1 MKAQLRKVPMEYGS
15 SFGVKLHQP
24 NNLFTESVWHFHSE
38 YELIY
43 ISKGRGKRHV
53 GNHISNYENG
63 ELIFI
68 GPRIPH
74 FGFIQKEKFE
84 PTKLVIQI
92 KENFLGDQFLKNP
105 ELKSIRRLFERS
117 ESGIS
122 FNGKIKHDIGK
133 QMLYLERQ
141 QGFDKLMNLLS
152 ILQQLSETED
162 YNLLNAESL
171 VFEVM
176 SQDVARMEIIL
187 KFINHHYKNVISLE
201 DMAKEV
207 NMTVPS
213 FCRFFKK
220 LTHQTFT
227 QFVNKFRIL
236 KACKHLQSRD
246 RLITEVAM
254 SVGFKN
260 LSHFNKQFLLV
271 TGMRPSDFKKDAKAN
286 LKLAFSSN
294 RDVRL
299 SDHI

>member
-1 MKAQLRKVPMEYGS
+1 MKAQLRKVPVEYGS
-15 SFGVKLHQP
+15 SFGVKLHKP
-24 NNLFTESVWHFHSE
+24 NDLFTESVWHFHSE

-43 ISKGRGKRHV
+43 LSNGKGQRHV

-74 FGFIQKEKFE
+74 YGYIQKQKFD
-84 PTKLVIQI
+84 PTKIVIQM
-92 KENFLGDQFLKNP
+92 KADFLGEDFLNNP
-105 ELKSIRRLFERS
+105 ELKSIKKLFKRS
-117 ESGIS
+117 ENGIS
-122 FNGKIKHDIGK
+122 FTGKIKHDIGK

-141 QGFDKLMNLLS
+141 KGFDRVMNLLS
-152 ILQQLSETED
+152 ILNQLSLTED
-162 YNLLNAESL
+162 YNLLNADSL

-176 SQDVARMEIIL
+176 SQDVVRMELIL
-187 KFINHHYKNVISLE
+187 KYINLHYKETISLE
-201 DMAKEV
+201 EISKEI

-236 KACKHLQSRD
+236 KACRLLQSKD

-299 SDHI
+299 ME